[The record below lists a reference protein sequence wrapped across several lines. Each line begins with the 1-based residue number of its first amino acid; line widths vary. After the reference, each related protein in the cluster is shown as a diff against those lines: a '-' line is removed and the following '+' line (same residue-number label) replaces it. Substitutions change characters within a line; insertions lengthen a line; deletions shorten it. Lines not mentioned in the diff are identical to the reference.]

1 MSLSSCDTTNMSV
14 HLIQLS
20 SKCIKASIHALKLSH
35 DCLEGHITHRRRRM
49 SRGGWNGRGWRIH
62 RLNLWPLWSKLGLVP
77 SNKRRA
83 IGTYDHKVRR
93 LRNRDRKMA
102 NDLHD
107 SRREKELITSCPI
120 PIDIDKRENEV
131 RRKVYREVLDEG

>member
-1 MSLSSCDTTNMSV
+1 M
-14 HLIQLS
+14 
-20 SKCIKASIHALKLSH
+20 
-35 DCLEGHITHRRRRM
+35 
-49 SRGGWNGRGWRIH
+49 
-62 RLNLWPLWSKLGLVP
+62 
-77 SNKRRA
+77 
-83 IGTYDHKVRR
+83 RR